1 MLHRLLTYSYI
12 IFSSVYYYS
21 TAATSDAAYVIGGY
35 QDGIYSTTI
44 VEFKNNQW
52 RKLSD
57 LRQGR
62 MYHGSISVDFRT
74 MVVGGNTS
82 SG

>member
-12 IFSSVYYYS
+12 TLSSVYYYS

-44 VEFKNNQW
+44 VEFKNN
-52 RKLSD
+52 LN
-57 LRQGR
+57 GEN
-62 MYHGSISVDFRT
+62 SVILDKD
-74 MVVGGNTS
+74 V
-82 SG
+82 

>member
-1 MLHRLLTYSYI
+1 MT
-12 IFSSVYYYS
+12 FSMVCYYS

-35 QDGIYSTTI
+35 QDSGYSTTI
-44 VEFKNNQW
+44 AEFKNNQW

-62 MYHGSISVDFRT
+62 MYHGSISVGYRT
-74 MVVGGNTS
+74 MVVGGYTN